1 MVDPDPPAALLL
13 LKRKGARTTA
23 EVPPDVRRLI
33 STGALETVNLSEW
46 LVVDHELLVTTTFD
60 ALGWGTWTPHVIDT
74 LASLPKPTSVKK
86 VAAVGTHLAAH
97 YAETPRSLDKLIA
110 ALVRHRSDVVRSW
123 VPYLIGCS
131 KTINLREKL
140 ARVRPLAADPNM
152 GVREAAWSGVR
163 ASIASEV
170 LRSIELLCETG
181 WVTDPDPRV
190 RRFASEATRP
200 RGVWCA
206 HIQMLKDTPVLG
218 LPILEPLKTDS
229 AKYVQDSV
237 GNWLNDASKS
247 QPDWTRDVCDRWIR
261 EIKSTTSASAFDP
274 VTKAIAAAATARIV
288 RRGLRTLDK

>member
-1 MVDPDPPAALLL
+1 MEANRELESAARLL

-23 EVPPDVRRLI
+23 DVPPDVRRLI
-33 STGALETVNLSEW
+33 STGALETVNLCEW

-60 ALGWGTWTPHVIDT
+60 ALGWGTWTPRVQAT

-86 VAAVGTHLAAH
+86 VAAVGAHLAAH
-97 YAETPRSLDKLIA
+97 HAGTPRALDKLIA
-110 ALVRHRSDVVRSW
+110 ALVCHPSDVVRSW
-123 VPYLIGCS
+123 VPYLIGSS
-131 KTINLREKL
+131 KILDLREKL
-140 ARVRPLAADPNM
+140 ARVRPLAADSNM

-163 ASIASEV
+163 SSIADEV
-170 LRSIELLCETG
+170 QKAIELLCGAG

-206 HIQMLKDTPVLG
+206 HIQMLKDTPALG
-218 LPILEPLKTDS
+218 LPVLEPLKADP

-247 QPDWTRDVCDRWIR
+247 QPDWTRGICGRWIR
-261 EIKSTTSASAFDP
+261 EIDDAPRSSASASG
-274 VTKAIAAAATARIV
+274 VATRRIV
-288 RRGLRTLDK
+288 QRGLRTLNKAI